1 MRPRARPSGETGC
14 PSFQVVRVF
23 FQALCDGVVDEM
35 QGVLTDR
42 GGPLQQ
48 VG

>member
-1 MRPRARPSGETGC
+1 MGC
-14 PSFQVVRVF
+14 LSLQVVGVF
-23 FQALCDGVVDEM
+23 FQALYDRVVDEVPS
-35 QGVLTDR
+35 VLTDR